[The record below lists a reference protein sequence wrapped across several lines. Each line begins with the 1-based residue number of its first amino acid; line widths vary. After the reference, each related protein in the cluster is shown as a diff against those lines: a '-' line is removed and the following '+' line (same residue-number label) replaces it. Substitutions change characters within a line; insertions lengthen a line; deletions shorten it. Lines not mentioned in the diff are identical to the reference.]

1 MNTGTRINR
10 KKDTNM
16 ADKLTWMTAVAAVCG
31 GLAGCGGGGADDGG
45 TAPPPTEGA
54 ASAPTLAQRQAA
66 AQAAAQSTTNHCST
80 IGNFYWEVGDRST
93 GLASGSVT
101 PDTTQTAY
109 TADSVM
115 SIASASK
122 WIYGAYVVQRQAALT
137 DDDVKFL
144 TFRSGYTDFQTC
156 LPGQTVDQ
164 CDAMLNNGTY
174 EAANDGKFYY
184 NGGHMEKHATLLG
197 LGGLDSAALADEIRS
212 QVGRD
217 VVLAYSQP
225 QLAGGVVTSPTNY
238 ARFLRKLMDGTL
250 KLGSQL
256 GTHAVCTN
264 PSTCSTAVY
273 TPIPQTES
281 DHYSLGHWV
290 EDDPQLGD
298 GSFSSAGAF
307 GFYPWIDSH
316 KQYYGI
322 VARRTPNE
330 GSGYDSAQCGRDIR
344 AAWMSGKAQ

>member
-1 MNTGTRINR
+1 MSAGMNKTAN
-10 KKDTNM
+10 
-16 ADKLTWMTAVAAVCG
+16 KLAWISAAAVMCG
-31 GLAGCGGGGADDGG
+31 GLAGCGGGGGADGG
-45 TAPPPTEGA
+45 TAPSSGSDPASGPTSVTG
-54 ASAPTLAQRQAA
+54 PTLAQRQAA
-66 AQAAAQSTTNHCST
+66 AAAAAQSTTNHCST
-80 IGNFYWEVGDRST
+80 IGNFYWEVGDRVT
-93 GLASGSVT
+93 ALASGSVS
-101 PDTTQTAY
+101 PDTTQPGY

-122 WIYGAYVVQRQAALT
+122 WIYAAYVVQRQPTLS
-137 DDDVKFL
+137 DDDIKFL

-156 LPGQTVDQ
+156 LPGQTVQQ
-164 CDAMLNNGTY
+164 CEAMLNNGTY

-212 QVGRD
+212 QIGRD

-225 QLAGGVVTSPTNY
+225 QLAGGVVTSPANY
-238 ARFLRKLMDGTL
+238 ARFLRKMLDGTL
-250 KLGSQL
+250 TLGTQL

-264 PSTCSTAVY
+264 PSTCADAVY

-281 DHYSLGHWV
+281 DHYSIGHWV

-307 GFYPWIDSH
+307 GFYPWIDH
-316 KQYYGI
+316 DKRYYGI

-330 GSGYDSAQCGRDIR
+330 GTGYESAQCGRDIR
-344 AAWMSGKAQ
+344 AAWMSGTAP